1 MAVLTT
7 GPHELRL
14 LEAEGE
20 AGKRQG
26 QGQGGGDPG
35 DRRGTTFPD
44 VPPSFP
50 RRSPDVPPSVPR
62 RSPAVRPPFA
72 EWMADLVIGAALV
85 GALCGMGLM
94 WLIQLASVR

>member
-20 AGKRQG
+20 AGERQG

-44 VPPSFP
+44 VPPSF
-50 RRSPDVPPSVPR
+50 PR

-85 GALCGMGLM
+85 GALCGMGLL
-94 WLIQLASVR
+94 WLIQLASGR